1 MQNTTQPLHSWEVKL
16 MNRFERMAHELEC
29 GKGQQN
35 VDHTFLHEYV
45 MIRLLDQLYQAGRV
59 EYLSSPLQ
67 SLNDELQLQIEAIS
81 PWLAERIAQRGLF
94 APRPIAELGT
104 E

>member
-1 MQNTTQPLHSWEVKL
+1 
-16 MNRFERMAHELEC
+16 MAHELEC
-29 GKGQQN
+29 HKGADN
-35 VDHTFLHEYV
+35 VDHTFLPEYV
-45 MIRLLDQLYQAGRV
+45 MIRLLDQLYQAGQI
-59 EYLSSPLQ
+59 EYKASSLQ
-67 SLNDELQLQIEAIS
+67 TLNDELRLQIATIS